1 MASEE
6 LTEVRKK
13 TGLLQRRWPL
23 RLRDA
28 PPQTAELPCWS
39 EHWWPAGF
47 REALGV
53 PLLTPDGR
61 HLGVLAL
68 HTDTASHLTAEARDA
83 MGAVAH
89 TITAALDPMNSLAG
103 LARLVHGAT
112 AAVAVDRRVRRRI
125 SPGSS

>member
-1 MASEE
+1 
-6 LTEVRKK
+6 
-13 TGLLQRRWPL
+13 
-23 RLRDA
+23 
-28 PPQTAELPCWS
+28 
-39 EHWWPAGF
+39 
-47 REALGV
+47 
-53 PLLTPDGR
+53 
-61 HLGVLAL
+61 
-68 HTDTASHLTAEARDA
+68 